1 MTEILFVFII
11 GISTLLFFVSPFK
24 VTPNRPLF
32 LRTVKMATT
41 NPGDKLSSAFSFA
54 LSVRPK
60 IGGFPVFA
68 EALRKR
74 GFKLNV
80 WHLPSCSSLYETDFG
95 NFVQQM
101 PSLVSGLAEVSWFNR
116 DGLIKAIRADQAGET
131 EFPEFLSSI
140 WAAGVVSYEVDFE
153 ARKCT
158 YFGLN
163 NRADFYEELYPAVD
177 LPDQSL

>member
-1 MTEILFVFII
+1 MTVHLLIFLI
-11 GISTLLFFVSPFK
+11 GVSTLLPFVSPFK
-24 VTPNRPLF
+24 ATQKRPLY
-32 LRTVKMATT
+32 LRTLKMATT

-54 LSVRPK
+54 QSVRPK
-60 IGGFPVFA
+60 VGGFPIFA

-74 GFKLNV
+74 GFKRNL

-101 PSLVSGLAEVSWFNR
+101 PSLVNELAEVSMFDR
-116 DGLIKAIRADQAGET
+116 DSLIKAIRADQAGET
-131 EFPEFLSSI
+131 SFPEFLSSV

-153 ARKCT
+153 ARTCT

-163 NRADFYEELYPAVD
+163 NHADFYEELYPAIE